1 MPAMTIMI
9 KAKTKEELKKQ
20 TTNKIKDAAK
30 RGLQYVRQG
39 YSDSRVRKVKGG
51 YEIEILVHS

>member
-1 MPAMTIMI
+1 MPAMTITI
-9 KAKTKEELKKQ
+9 KAKTREELKKQ
-20 TTNKIKDAAK
+20 ATNKIKDAAK
-30 RGLQYVRQG
+30 KGLQYVKQG

>member
-1 MPAMTIMI
+1 MPALTITI

-20 TTNKIKDAAK
+20 ATNKIKDAAK
-30 RGLQYVRQG
+30 KGLQYVKQG
-39 YSDSRVRKVKGG
+39 YSDNRVRKVKGG